1 MYIIYFYIIIRYLI
15 VIGLVVTA
23 ICFLITI
30 IKKQNT
36 ALLIGVIAPVL
47 VVVFMFSYGV
57 IRKPA
62 VDFEDLCVNF
72 DNLYNQDNIDCS
84 SCFVSFLQLSEDDN
98 ESLYYILE
106 NEKLLSGTIDNVQYY
121 ATYMH
126 SDMLDFK
133 NLYTY
138 CGNYDGQIYL
148 IKEDKIIVVDY
159 ILRTNQK
166 DPRVIFYSIK
176 PSKIKISD
184 YL

>member
-1 MYIIYFYIIIRYLI
+1 MRYLI

-23 ICFLITI
+23 ICFLIKTI
-30 IKKQNT
+30 KNQNT
-36 ALLIGVIAPVL
+36 VLLIGVIAPVL

-62 VDFEDLCVNF
+62 VDIEDMCGNF
-72 DNLYNQDNIDCS
+72 DNLYDHDEIDCS
-84 SCFVSFLQLSEDDN
+84 SCFISFFRLSEEDN
-98 ESLYYILE
+98 ESFYYIIE

-121 ATYMH
+121 ATYMY

-138 CGNYDGQIYL
+138 CGNYEGQIYL

-159 ILRTNQK
+159 ILRTSQK
-166 DPRVIFYSIK
+166 DPRAIFYSFK

-184 YL
+184 YLGKTGTVL